1 MKKLGFKM
9 TLPLAI
15 LFVLIMS
22 MCVIMGMSVL
32 SIDKRSSKITDVYVA
47 GIEEFGEISS
57 GIQEVQKL
65 VLQYCTVED
74 ASLGSSLLTKVKSV
88 SDEIQEAVDNYEA
101 LLEAEDDKKEF
112 AKFKKSYTELKESI
126 EKVTKLCEEGDKEG
140 AMAEVNGDL
149 MFQSQ
154 TIEQYLDKLHEMQD
168 TNINEEVGSQKTQLT
183 FIQLF
188 VMAVVFISM
197 IFIAVVSLYFSATV
211 TKPIKLLSK
220 SVNQMIEDLE
230 AGHAD
235 LSMRMPI
242 KTKDEIAKLGKGIN
256 TFIESLESVIGTIV
270 ANTDQLKSVV
280 GNVADSVAKSN
291 ESVTDVSAVMEELA
305 ASMEEVSAT
314 IESVNQHVV
323 SINDEVAYISNTS
336 DQIYEYAGEMRER
349 ADALETKSVE
359 NKNNTNEM
367 MASIL
372 AELNTA
378 IENSKSV
385 NRVNELTNEILNIS
399 SQTNLLALNASIEA
413 ARAGEAGK
421 GFAVVADEIRQ
432 LADSSRETANNIQEI
447 NNIVVRAV
455 NELAKNSKTIVD
467 YINETVLPDYD
478 GYVDSGKQYSEDA
491 NMLNDAMNEFNEKT
505 DHLREVMN
513 DLNVAMRDIS
523 TAIDE
528 SAKGISTAASEA
540 GGLVEEMGLV
550 SSAMDDNTAVAA
562 ALEEQTA
569 RFEVKLVEA
578 TEETE

>member
-1 MKKLGFKM
+1 MKKLSFKM

-22 MCVIMGMSVL
+22 MCVIMGLSVL
-32 SIDKRSSKITDVYVA
+32 SIDKRSSKINDVYVA

-74 ASLGSSLLTKVKSV
+74 ASLANSLLTKVKSV

-101 LLEAEDDKKEF
+101 LLEDEDDKKEF

-168 TNINEEVGSQKTQLT
+168 TNIDEEIGSQKTQLT

-188 VMAVVFISM
+188 VMAVVFIAV

-235 LSMRMPI
+235 LSMRMPV
-242 KTKDEIAKLGKGIN
+242 KTKDEIAMLGKGIN
-256 TFIESLESVIGTIV
+256 TFIESLENVISTIV

-280 GNVADSVAKSN
+280 GHVADSVAKSN

-323 SINDEVAYISNTS
+323 SINDEVTHISNTS
-336 DQIYEYAGEMRER
+336 DKIYEYAGEMRER
-349 ADALETKSVE
+349 ADALETKSVD

-491 NMLNDAMNEFNEKT
+491 NMLNNAMNEFNEKT

-578 TEETE
+578 TE